1 MRAVRRLLQVVA
13 IVGTLLVGILAVA
26 LIVSQTPWFRDWLRR
41 YVVRESEQY
50 VNGQLSIGGIGG
62 NLFFGVQLRDVAL
75 DVSGERIVAAGCH
88 PTSRLEV
95 ADLLALVG
103 SATAGTPPQWKP
115 LLDRRNILS
124 RARLLH
130 LGSHL
135 MVLRLEMCFRS
146 VRLRPA
152 G

>member
-1 MRAVRRLLQVVA
+1 MTASLCPAARLTVVERDVDHLSEEWRDMLEAGESFADVCLDSPSEIDGVVA
-13 IVGTLLVGILAVA
+13 V
-26 LIVSQTPWFRDWLRR
+26 
-41 YVVRESEQY
+41 
-50 VNGQLSIGGIGG
+50 LS
-62 NLFFGVQLRDVAL
+62 DA
-75 DVSGERIVAAGCH
+75 DTGERIVAAGCH